1 MFYWLR
7 MNAEFKDFIIK
18 CNICSSHKLAQPRE
32 PLIPHK
38 IPSRPWQKVHADLF
52 LFDQRHYLITVD
64 YYSSFFEVDKLD
76 TTDSRTVI
84 EKLKIKCSLAAL
96 EFWRF
101 LTMDRNMVPQS
112 LQSLQVNSTFSLLLP
127 LHAIRIVLKICENIV
142 RMAVHGNFDPY
153 LGLIGYRNTPTE
165 NGLSLRKGCSEG
177 EHAIFYPCQV
187 NN

>member
-1 MFYWLR
+1 MEKVHSSHLGTEGCLRRAREVFYWLR

-32 PLIPHK
+32 PLIPHN
-38 IPSRPWQKVHADLF
+38 IPSRPWQKVNADLF

-96 EFWRF
+96 EFLRF
-101 LTMDRNMVPQS
+101 LTMDRNMVLQS
-112 LQSLQVNSTFSLLLP
+112 FQSLQVTSTFGLLLP
-127 LHAIRIVLKICENIV
+127 LHAIRIVECYEN
-142 RMAVHGNFDPY
+142 
-153 LGLIGYRNTPTE
+153 L
-165 NGLSLRKGCSEG
+165 
-177 EHAIFYPCQV
+177 
-187 NN
+187 